1 METAVRARIPNFAD
15 IRDAV
20 RVYYEKTFIGTTD
33 IVKLFRCCPATARE
47 LKRLGQEKE
56 LEHQPMLYN
65 AAKVNVKWAFEA
77 WGYDIN
83 DLERRVQK
91 LKRLGYEP

>member
-1 METAVRARIPNFAD
+1 MEAARARIPNFVD
-15 IRDAV
+15 IREAV

-47 LKRLGQEKE
+47 LKKLGQEQELKE
-56 LEHQPMLYN
+56 QPMLYN
-65 AAKVNVKWAFEA
+65 ASKVNVKHAYAA
-77 WGYDIN
+77 WGYDID

-91 LKRLGYEP
+91 LKRLGYGS